1 MASLLSQALIFIQK
15 IKNRFIAKHDYPAK
29 YCLGRTR
36 RFFVIGGS
44 GVILALLAATGIAG
58 AQTVVQ
64 SYASTGNVQND
75 MIVSLANGQSDT
87 VTPATTATLKKIF
100 GVTVSPADTSAIL
113 SPGSSSG
120 QSVYVATSGTYE
132 VLVSNQNGAINVGD
146 YITVSSLD
154 GIGMKTGST
163 EAMVLG
169 KALAAFNGRTNVTNT
184 ATLTDGAGKK
194 ITVSLTA
201 IPVDVNIIQ
210 NPQLNQAPDL
220 PGFLRHITQTVTNK
234 PVDAVRAYIS
244 LGVLVITLV
253 VVGIMLYSGVRSTII
268 SIGRNPLSKRSIMS
282 GLLGVGLT
290 AMAIFI
296 VGLIAVYL
304 LLKL

>member
-1 MASLLSQALIFIQK
+1 MVSRLSRALGFIK
-15 IKNRFIAKHDYPAK
+15 KNKNRFITKLNYSAK
-29 YCLGRTR
+29 YYLGCNR
-36 RFFVIGGS
+36 RYIVLS
-44 GVILALLAATGIAG
+44 GFAAVLTLTAVTGVAG

-75 MIVSLANGQSDT
+75 MIVSLANGQTDI
-87 VTPATTATLKKIF
+87 VTPASTANLKKIF
-100 GVTVSPADTSAIL
+100 GVTVSPTDTSAIL
-113 SPGSSSG
+113 SPSSGAG
-120 QSVYVATSGTYE
+120 QSVYVATNGTYE
-132 VLVSNQNGAINVGD
+132 VLVSNQNGVINVGD

-169 KALAAFNGRTNVTNT
+169 KALAAFDGKTNVTNT
-184 ATLTDGAGKK
+184 ATLTSGNGKK

-244 LGVLVITLV
+244 LGVLAITLV
-253 VVGIMLYSGVRSTII
+253 VVGIMLYSGVRSSII
-268 SIGRNPLSKRSIMS
+268 SIGRNPLSRRSIMS